1 MPEDDKSANVD
12 TEKKDV
18 VSREDYNKIVES
30 ANSTKTELEKLKAD
44 IEAKNKETATATE
57 KTAQENLDEQKQAW
71 EKEKEE
77 KDKMIEDLKKQAET
91 KADDTVVKKGLV
103 KEADAANVTEEQ
115 MKTELEKQLGKL
127 PEVDPKNFATVWA
140 KYGHY
145 KNPTT
150 RTFTQEQFGRALSLH
165 AGAIAAD
172 HINLNANQRG
182 SKVSANDVVI
192 PRTYGNDLTE

>member
-1 MPEDDKSANVD
+1 MPEDDKSTNVD
-12 TEKKDV
+12 TEQKDV
-18 VSREDYNKIVES
+18 VSREDYNKIVEN
-30 ANSTKTELEKLKAD
+30 ANSTKTELDKLKAD

-57 KTAQENLDEQKQAW
+57 KTAQEQLDEQKTAW
-71 EKEKEE
+71 EKEREE
-77 KDKMIEDLKKQAET
+77 KDKVIEDLKKQAEA
-91 KADDTVVKKGLV
+91 KPDDTKVSKGLV
-103 KEADAANVTEEQ
+103 KEPESADKEEQ
-115 MKTELEKQLGKL
+115 VRTELEKQLGKL
-127 PEVDPKNFATVWA
+127 PEVNPNNFANVWA

-145 KNPTT
+145 KDPKT
-150 RTFTQEQFGRALSLH
+150 RTFTQEQFGKALSLH